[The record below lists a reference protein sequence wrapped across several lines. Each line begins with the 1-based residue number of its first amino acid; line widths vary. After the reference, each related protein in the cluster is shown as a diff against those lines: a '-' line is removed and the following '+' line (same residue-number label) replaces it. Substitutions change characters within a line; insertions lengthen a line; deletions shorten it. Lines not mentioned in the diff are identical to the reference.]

1 MDYKLLVIQR
11 EYIEGK
17 MEMKKKFENVADYL
31 KQAAIIISQH
41 SLGCSTMETAE
52 LKNNRKKYLFSIFD
66 YMLQFLETEDFESI
80 VFTDTNTI
88 LYCYSEQSF
97 KQLISS
103 KDDVFLCTSKTQD
116 LGISSVPSKNYKHY
130 YKFKLKENTYG
141 IDINKFLSIFSKNE
155 LIRMHDALYNQPK
168 NNYHRVF
175 IREEEEEVIVN
186 ARNLILIGEEKF

>member
-1 MDYKLLVIQR
+1 
-11 EYIEGK
+11 
-17 MEMKKKFENVADYL
+17 MKKKFENVSDYL

-66 YMLQFLETEDFESI
+66 YMLQFLETEDFVLETEDFESI

-116 LGISSVPSKNYKHY
+116 LGILSVPGKNYKHY

-175 IREEEEEVIVN
+175 IREEEKEVIVN
-186 ARNLILIGEEKF
+186 ARDLILIGEEKF